1 MNFWEM
7 HDLAL
12 INTRQEAIKIIEDFE
27 GKNISDKD
35 YASKLHRLLNKKLG
49 KKTDFLT
56 KTSVSMTLKNINFQ
70 NRKV

>member
-27 GKNISDKD
+27 GKNINDKN
-35 YASKLHRLLNKKLG
+35 YTSKLHKLLNKKLG

-56 KTSVSMTLKNINFQ
+56 KTSVSMTLKNINFK
-70 NRKV
+70 NTSI